1 LLLWLLFLLLL
12 QLKSKSAF
20 SLISCSSR
28 SGMKISR
35 GKKIAL
41 NVKRYAHTHTHCSV
55 QENVKASGAMKLAS
69 TLTLTDTHTHTLTQ
83 HSHTHTR
90 TGGSKRGREIRS
102 RLVGNGDEFTIY
114 ALLAALLHVAA
125 VCECFLQLF
134 KYTAAQPTSHTGP
147 KGL

>member
-1 LLLWLLFLLLL
+1 
-12 QLKSKSAF
+12 
-20 SLISCSSR
+20 
-28 SGMKISR
+28 MKISR

-41 NVKRYAHTHTHCSV
+41 NVKRYAHTHTHTHCSV

-147 KGL
+147 KGLYRVVEI